1 MYTCA
6 KYPPVMFRLYC
17 LLRRPRLVSR
27 MQSSMSLI
35 SAHKIFAKSLPVPP
49 QWSKEV
55 TLSSQQCRN
64 SIAPSETP
72 LVFPDS
78 SICSA
83 QWKECG
89 EYDWSL
95 KNTLGIF
102 QSTIRSVHRR
112 KICWPAQE
120 TFPSE

>member
-1 MYTCA
+1 M
-6 KYPPVMFRLYC
+6 
-17 LLRRPRLVSR
+17 
-27 MQSSMSLI
+27 I

-49 QWSKEV
+49 QWSKQV
-55 TLSSQQCRN
+55 TLSSQQCKD
-64 SIAPSETP
+64 SMVPFETP

-78 SICSA
+78 CSA

-89 EYDWSL
+89 EYDWNL
-95 KNTLGIF
+95 KGTLGIF

-112 KICWPAQE
+112 KIRWPTQE